1 MGPLL
6 WKDVYGNLSDVSA
19 FQRQLWSQ
27 GKRHVAS
34 QECGGTSLVSRQ
46 TARIPGHR
54 AGGGECPEESLQKIG
69 FFVCLFLN
77 LNFMHAYRL
86 IQESNVYFR
95 VLSHA
100 CIRSVPS
107 LVFLTL
113 HQLVF
118 AFWTLDLVVLPFY
131 QTDIYNSLQE

>member
-1 MGPLL
+1 MEISVMSLHSSSSSG
-6 WKDVYGNLSDVSA
+6 
-19 FQRQLWSQ
+19 R
-27 GKRHVAS
+27 R
-34 QECGGTSLVSRQ
+34 ERGTLPRRNAAGRSLVSRQ
-46 TARIPGHR
+46 TARIPDHR

-86 IQESNVYFR
+86 TQESNVYFR

-113 HQLVF
+113 HQLDI